1 MNKKIKSVK
10 LAKDYRTQFCEIKAG
25 AVLERNVSNP
35 EYFLLN
41 SQTVQGVNYATT
53 SFFERDMLDCKTG
66 LFEIEYEEEEEH
78 FEYPPKADS
87 YSQGIADVLDLYYKK
102 FLNALADWCDEKYP
116 AFKVDIIIGYKNYE
130 GMLAMTEAFRHY
142 CFGTIKLNNYE
153 SASLFIS
160 ELNRK
165 ENEAVREYY
174 IELLKSGRLK

>member
-10 LAKDYRTQFCEIKAG
+10 LAKDYRTAHTEVTKGQTLAESNYYPNSWVIKDTKG
-25 AVLERNVSNP
+25 
-35 EYFLLN
+35 YDK
-41 SQTVQGVNYATT
+41 
-53 SFFERDMLDCKTG
+53 FFHRSDIENNNTG
-66 LFEIEYEEEEEH
+66 LFEVEYEDEH
-78 FEYPPKADS
+78 FEFTGLPVSDYDS
-87 YSQGIADVLDLYYKK
+87 FFKNH
-102 FLNALADWCDEKYP
+102 LNALADWCEEKYP